1 MTYAMLFSTFVL
13 LSGGICYDLF
23 GRKRTVTIFYGIG
36 ALSCIGFPYGANLSW
51 KILYYT
57 IMKVIFQSSF
67 VPLQMNPFINDYV
80 RVQDRGIAMGIQNF
94 GITAGNLLSVAVL
107 YSITKRL
114 SVEVSFP
121 ILSALQVLWIVIIL
135 GFGMVSEPNQMN
147 EREKRKRNKKSAWG

>member
-1 MTYAMLFSTFVL
+1 
-13 LSGGICYDLF
+13 
-23 GRKRTVTIFYGIG
+23 
-36 ALSCIGFPYGANLSW
+36 
-51 KILYYT
+51 
-57 IMKVIFQSSF
+57 
-67 VPLQMNPFINDYV
+67 MNPFINDYV

-114 SVEVSFP
+114 SVEISFP